1 MGFVGNAVQGDFE
14 RDRDLLFDLF
24 SGMAGPL
31 RDDLRVSVGDVGI
44 RFDGQITKR
53 NDAPDE
59 QHQRHAEYQDAIAQR
74 EIDEQTNHLPC
85 SEAAA
90 ENASA
95 SATSSSPT
103 FAPWRICCRPS
114 ERPAVCTSSR
124 RKELA
129 LSLRKIQSLSCRRM
143 MAVAGTTRCGFGMR
157 ERKVA
162 TAYIPGRK
170 APSRLASTMRTL
182 AARVLGSRTRETS
195 LTLPLNTWSGKAFR
209 RTSAGSPM
217 CTSPRSFS

>member
-1 MGFVGNAVQGDFE
+1 MGFVWNPIQGDFE
-14 RDRDLLFDLF
+14 RDGDLLFDLF
-24 SGMAGPL
+24 GSVARPL
-31 RDDLRVSVGDVGI
+31 RDDLRISVGDIGI
-44 RFDGQITKR
+44 RFYGQIAKR
-53 NDAPDE
+53 DDAPDE

-114 ERPAVCTSSR
+114 DRPAVCTSR
-124 RKELA
+124 RRNELA
-129 LSLRKIQSLSCRRM
+129 VSLRKIQSLSCSRM
-143 MAVAGTTRCGFGMR
+143 MAVAGTTRCGFCLR

-162 TAYIPGRK
+162 TEYIPGRK

-195 LTLPLNTWSGKAFR
+195 LTLPLNTRSGKAFR

-217 CTSPRSFS
+217 